1 MKRSASL
8 ALFSLLLALLVSAC
22 GGGGTASLGSGDVLV
37 VGGQN
42 VSKDDLSAM
51 MNRAKA
57 SYKANKQKFPKAG
70 TQEFNSLQGQAVT
83 YLLQRAELAQRA
95 NDLGV
100 KVSNKTVDDRINLVK
115 KQSYGNDQTRFEA
128 ALKQQGLTL
137 DQYKTFEKFQ
147 LISEEVY
154 KKVTSKVH
162 VSDSAIKDY
171 YTKNK
176 SVYQQKESR
185 DVRHILV
192 NKKSLADQIYAQLVA
207 AHEKNFATLAK
218 KYSKDPSSAANG
230 GKLTIVRGQ
239 TVPPFDKTSFALK
252 TGQLSK
258 PVHTQY
264 GWHVIQALSG
274 IRPASATP
282 LSKVKDS
289 IRQQLE
295 QQQKNELMTTWINN
309 MQKQFCKPGKIKYQ
323 VGYKPTTD
331 PCAAFTSTASSTAT
345 K

>member
-1 MKRSASL
+1 
-8 ALFSLLLALLVSAC
+8 
-22 GGGGTASLGSGDVLV
+22 
-37 VGGQN
+37 
-42 VSKDDLSAM
+42 
-51 MNRAKA
+51 
-57 SYKANKQKFPKAG
+57 
-70 TQEFNSLQGQAVT
+70 
-83 YLLQRAELAQRA
+83 
-95 NDLGV
+95 
-100 KVSNKTVDDRINLVK
+100 
-115 KQSYGNDQTRFEA
+115 
-128 ALKQQGLTL
+128 
-137 DQYKTFEKFQ
+137 
-147 LISEEVY
+147 
-154 KKVTSKVH
+154 
-162 VSDSAIKDY
+162 
-171 YTKNK
+171 
-176 SVYQQKESR
+176 VYQQKESR

-239 TVPPFDKTSFALK
+239 TVPPFDKASFALK

-264 GWHVIQALSG
+264 GWHIIQALSG
-274 IRPASATP
+274 IRAASATP

-323 VGYKPTTD
+323 VGYQPTPD
-331 PCAAFTSTASSTAT
+331 PCAAFTSTTSSTAT